1 MVAMSKYEK
10 DPFLPQNTDATPGA
24 VATLSTDAEGGL
36 KVSFSDG
43 SEDMHMSRRDFM
55 RISGVA
61 AATAAMTTV
70 ACRNPVQ
77 EIVPYVDRP
86 EDIRIGIDTVY
97 ASSCLACPAQ
107 CGMLVKT
114 RAGRPYK
121 LEGNPNHPVSRGALC
136 ARGQAH
142 YVDLYD
148 PDRAR
153 TPLRQIGERSEAITW
168 ETLDSEV
175 KNKLAD
181 IQSGGGLRI
190 LTGARPGSA
199 RQALFNDITSGLKDA
214 KHYVY
219 EPLADDTIL
228 AASLATYGQA
238 QIPQYRFDA
247 ADVIVSLGSD
257 FLGTWLSPVEF
268 TKQYSS
274 RRNPDEKMNR
284 FITFEGNLSLTGIN
298 ADLRY
303 RVRPADLVFIA
314 LAIANE
320 IIIGRNV
327 SNNGTSALSPS
338 LAQFTATAVAE
349 RLGGDITADILRDTA
364 AMLAEAAGR
373 SIVVA
378 GSTASATDNGLA
390 LETTVNLINA
400 ALGNDGK
407 TIDRAVASLQGSG
420 SLNDL
425 RALVEEINAGKVNVL
440 IIDDTNPVYSA
451 PLELGVAA
459 AFKKVPFV
467 ISTAQR
473 VDETA
478 AVSHFLAT
486 GTHSLESWGDTSP
499 REGVYGIQQPSI
511 QPIFY
516 SRPLEESLITWF
528 GTDGLVKKL
537 QPFLAAAPT
546 PTGNRSGFP
555 LPSDAGAWYRYIRNH
570 WETTIYPMAKGTTGF
585 DEFWTTTLRIG
596 AFTTETKAKAPKFEP
611 GKFKHILPSGLPD
624 AVTSKPGD
632 LNSKQLHLF
641 TTVGMYDGR
650 QSNNGHLQEL
660 PDTVTRHTWGSYAAV
675 SYRTF
680 KEAGLKSGQ
689 IVRIKP
695 AGSDVELSFPVMMLA
710 GLHDDVVA
718 IPLGYGRTAIGA
730 VGNDVGANAFRFS
743 KVGVNGAVL
752 SGIAASITPTK
763 TIEPLSVI
771 KGAGVIDLEARNII
785 PTATLS
791 EYRKDKKAGVFV
803 PPSKS
808 TLWKDH
814 DYGKLKWGMS
824 IDMSKCTGCNACV
837 IACQEENNIPTVG
850 RQGIMEGRE
859 MHWLRID
866 RYYSLPKEAH
876 EARSVL
882 HDPMYAA
889 DPQISFGEFIEKPRV
904 LLQPMLCQHCDNAP
918 CEAVCPVLATMHSS
932 DGLNQM
938 AYNRCVGTRYCSNNC
953 PFKVRRYNWF
963 NYSADRSDSIFARLY
978 PELKDHGRLNQVEPL
993 ALQYNPDVTVRSR
1006 GVMEKCSFCVHR
1018 IRRGKWKLM
1027 KEGRREFHNQEVK
1040 TACQEACPADAID
1053 FGNMLDPTHSVTKK
1067 KNEERAALTLEELN
1081 IKPAISYL
1089 TNVWNTGE
1097 EKA

>member
-1 MVAMSKYEK
+1 MVAMSKYET
-10 DPFLPQNTDATPGA
+10 DPFLPKHTEAQPGA
-24 VATLSTDAEGGL
+24 VATLSTNSQGDL
-36 KVSFSDG
+36 TVSFSDG
-43 SEDMHMSRRDFM
+43 SEDLRMSRRDFM

-61 AATAAMTTV
+61 AATAAMSSV

-86 EDIRIGIDTVY
+86 EDIRIGMDTVY
-97 ASSCLACPAQ
+97 ASSCMACPAQ

-121 LEGNPNHPVSRGALC
+121 LEGNPTHPVSQGALC

-153 TPLRQIGERSEAITW
+153 TPLRQVGERSEAISW
-168 ETLDSEV
+168 ETLDNEI

-181 IQSGGGLRI
+181 IKSGGGLRI

-199 RQALFNDITSGLKDA
+199 RQALFNDIISGLSDA

-228 AASLATYGQA
+228 AASQISYGQA
-238 QIPQYRFDA
+238 QIPHYNFEK

-268 TKQYSS
+268 TRQFSS

-284 FITFEGNLSLTGIN
+284 FITFEGNLSVTGIN
-298 ADLRY
+298 ADTRY
-303 RVRPADLVFIA
+303 RVRPSDLVYVGLA
-314 LAIANE
+314 LAHE
-320 IIIGRNV
+320 IINVRNV
-327 SNNGTSALSPS
+327 GNASITGIATSLEPFS
-338 LAQFTATAVAE
+338 ATAVAE
-349 RLGGDITADILRDTA
+349 RLGGDLTADALRETA
-364 AMLAEAAGR
+364 QILAEAPGR

-378 GSTASATDNGLA
+378 GSTSSASENGLA
-390 LETTVNLINA
+390 LESTVNLINA

-407 TIDRAVASLQGSG
+407 TINRAVASLQGSG
-420 SLNDL
+420 SLKDL
-425 RALVEEINAGKVNVL
+425 TALVEEINTGKVNVL

-451 PLELGVAA
+451 PPELGVAA
-459 AFKKVPFV
+459 AFKKVPLV

-486 GTHSLESWGDTSP
+486 GTHSLESWGDASP
-499 REGVYGIQQPSI
+499 RPGVYAIQQPSI

-537 QPFLAAAPT
+537 QPFLEPEPT
-546 PTGNRSGFP
+546 PLGNRSGMP
-555 LPSDAGAWYRYIRNH
+555 LPHDAGAWYRYLRNH
-570 WETTIYPMAKGTTGF
+570 WETTIYPMAKATTGF
-585 DEFWTTTLRIG
+585 AEFWTTTLRLG
-596 AFTTETKAKAPKFEP
+596 SFTTPVEATAPQFQASQVKRV
-611 GKFKHILPSGLPD
+611 LPSNLPEV
-624 AVTSKPGD
+624 AASKPGD
-632 LNSKQLHLF
+632 LSNKQLHLF
-641 TTVGMYDGR
+641 TTIGMYDGR
-650 QSNNGHLQEL
+650 HANNGHLQEL
-660 PDTVTRHTWGSYAAV
+660 PDTITRHTWGSYAAV

-680 KEAGLKSGQ
+680 KEANLKSGQ

-695 AGSDVELSFPVMMLA
+695 AGSDVELSFPVLMLA
-710 GLHDDVVA
+710 GLHDDVIA
-718 IPLGYGRTAIGA
+718 LPLGYGRTAIGA

-743 KVGVNGAVL
+743 KVGVNSAVL
-752 SGIAASITPTK
+752 SGIPASITPTK
-763 TIEPLSVI
+763 TVEPLSVI

-785 PTATLS
+785 PTATLA
-791 EYRKDKKAGVFV
+791 EYRQDKKAGVFV
-803 PPSKS
+803 PPSKA

-814 DYGKLKWGMS
+814 DYGDLKWGMS
-824 IDMSKCTGCNACV
+824 IDMSKCTGCSACV
-837 IACQEENNIPTVG
+837 IACQEENNVPTVG

-866 RYYSLPKEAH
+866 RYYSLPEEAH
-876 EARSVL
+876 EARTLL
-882 HDPMYAA
+882 HDPMYAS
-889 DPQISFGEFIEKPRV
+889 DPQISFGEYIEKPRV
-904 LLQPMLCQHCDNAP
+904 LLQPMLCQHCENAP

-953 PFKVRRYNWF
+953 PYKVRRYNWF

-993 ALQYNPDVTVRSR
+993 ALQYNPDVTVRAR

-1018 IRRGKWKLM
+1018 IRRGKWQLM
-1027 KEGRREFHNQEVK
+1027 KEGRRKFRNHEVK
-1040 TACQEACPADAID
+1040 TACQEACPAGAID
-1053 FGNMLDPTHSVTKK
+1053 FGNMLDPEHTVTQKQAQ
-1067 KNEERAALTLEELN
+1067 ERAALTLEELN
-1081 IKPAISYL
+1081 VKPAISYL
-1089 TNVWNTGE
+1089 TNVWNTGD